1 MNIFYTALLFFAAV
15 PIYPETRTNGLPK
28 GFIWQ
33 YIIDEKEPSPRS
45 GQFWRSGI
53 FIGDK
58 IFVLNR
64 HYLIALERD
73 TGKMLWIRGLPSE
86 NPISE
91 AKILHTDT
99 NEIIVI
105 ISDALLRISTKD
117 GELLQQYSYDARK
130 HSAFQHTLLMPRHS
144 IFFNNKIYVFLGPD
158 LLEFDKHS
166 LKRNK
171 LFTFNASPKTLPL
184 TFGNELLLGFQNGFL
199 ELFSPSSKKRR
210 MLICGSPYSG
220 FSLRQPVIQD
230 LFIFVPTSD
239 ELLVYRED
247 EIFARNSTYKD
258 GIFSSAGGRVWLR
271 EHFSGILTEM
281 DETLSPLRSMR
292 IEAPSRARAINTPVI
307 GNSRRI
313 MLADTADGDF
323 KIMNIQD
330 LSIISSI
337 TSEDFL
343 DHPPLQILDMQEN
356 HILLGAFDGLYLI
369 DLNLF

>member
-15 PIYPETRTNGLPK
+15 PVYPGTRTNGLPK

-33 YIIDEKEPSPRS
+33 YILDEKEPSPRS

-73 TGKMLWIRGLPSE
+73 TGTMLWIKSLPSE

-99 NEIIVI
+99 NEITVI
-105 ISDALLRISTKD
+105 ISDALLRISTTD
-117 GELLQQYSYDARK
+117 GALLQQYSYDARK

-144 IFFNNKIYVFLGPD
+144 IFFNDKIYVFLGPD

-166 LKRNK
+166 LKQNK
-171 LFTFNASPKTLPL
+171 LFTFNSSPKTLPL
-184 TFGNELLLGFQNGFL
+184 VFGNDLLLGFQNGFL
-199 ELFSPSSKKRR
+199 ELFSPLSKKRR

-220 FSLRQPVIQD
+220 FSLRQPVILD
-230 LFIFVPTSD
+230 VFIFVPTSD
-239 ELLVYRED
+239 ELLVYRNN
-247 EIFARNSTYKD
+247 EIFARNKMYKD
-258 GIFSSAGGRVWLR
+258 GIFSLAGGRLWLR

-281 DETLSPLRSMR
+281 DETLSPLRSTR
-292 IEAPSRARAINTPVI
+292 IEAPSRARAINTPII
-307 GNSRRI
+307 GNNQRI

-330 LSIISSI
+330 LSIASSV

-343 DHPPLQILDMQEN
+343 DHPPLQILDKQEN
-356 HILLGAFDGLYLI
+356 YILIGGFDGLYLI
-369 DLNLF
+369 DLGLF